1 MLNKAEQEDLEDQIL
16 APYAMKSR
24 ATRGRDY
31 PIVSDAIRTDFQ
43 RDRDRIIH
51 SAAFRKLE
59 YKTQVHFIQEGD
71 YYRTRLTHTLEV
83 AQIGR
88 SLARNLRLN
97 VDLAEA
103 IALAHDLGHTPFG
116 HSGERALRRVMADH
130 GAFEHNAQGLRVVE
144 KLERRYP
151 EFPGLNLT
159 WEVRE
164 GLIKHTTSYDNPA
177 PERFDPQLLPTLEA
191 QAVEIADEIAFNS
204 HDVDDALAMGI
215 MKEDDLREVAW
226 LWEIWEKARRA
237 AGPDAGGSDRV
248 KYRALGQLIE
258 MQMLDTLAATEAN
271 VERLGVRSVE
281 NVGPASQRNVAF
293 SPHMA
298 ENNAL
303 LRDFLMR
310 RVYSH
315 PRVVRMVTKAER
327 FVERLF
333 DLYRS
338 VPGQLPLECQA
349 QIAAEGCERVI
360 ADYISGMT
368 DRYLLEDYIRAFEPE
383 PFLRR

>member
-1 MLNKAEQEDLEDQIL
+1 MLSKSEQEALEEQIL
-16 APYAMKSR
+16 APYAMRSR
-24 ATRGRDY
+24 LSRGRDY
-31 PIVSDAIRTDFQ
+31 PIAPDDIRTDFQ

-51 SAAFRKLE
+51 CAAFRKLE
-59 YKTQVHFIQEGD
+59 YKAQVYFIHEGD

-116 HSGERALRRVMADH
+116 HSGETALRRLMADH
-130 GAFEHNAQGLRVVE
+130 GGFEHNAQGLRVVE

-151 EFPGLNLT
+151 EFPGLNLA

-164 GLIKHTTSYDNPA
+164 GIIKHSTSYDRPV
-177 PERFDPQLLPTLEA
+177 PDRFDPDLPPTLEA
-191 QAVEIADEIAFNS
+191 QVIEVADEIAFNS
-204 HDVDDALAMGI
+204 HDIDDALAMGLI
-215 MKEDDLREVAW
+215 EEEDLREVGW
-226 LWEIWEKARRA
+226 LWQIWERARA
-237 AGPDAGGSDRV
+237 ACPDPRGSDRV
-248 KYRALGQLIE
+248 KYRAIGQLIE
-258 MQMLDTLAATEAN
+258 WQMLDVLEATEAN
-271 VERLGVRSVE
+271 VRDLGIGSVE
-281 NVGPASQRNVAF
+281 DVRAARRRIAGF
-293 SPHMA
+293 SPA
-298 ENNAL
+298 VATDNAA

-310 RVYSH
+310 RVYRH
-315 PRVVRMVTKAER
+315 PRIVRMVTKAEA

-333 DLYRS
+333 DLYCR
-338 VPGQLPLECQA
+338 VPAQLPLERQVW
-349 QIAAEGCERVI
+349 IESDGLERVI

-368 DRYLLEDYIRAFEPE
+368 DRFLLEDYIRAFEPD

>member
-1 MLNKAEQEDLEDQIL
+1 MLTQSDQEALEEQTL

-24 ATRGRDY
+24 MTRGREH
-31 PIVSDAIRTDFQ
+31 PIVADGIRTDFQ

-51 SAAFRKLE
+51 CAAFRKLE
-59 YKTQVHFIQEGD
+59 YKSQVYFIHEGD

-116 HSGERALRRVMADH
+116 HSGERALRRLMADH
-130 GAFEHNAQGLRVVE
+130 GGFEHNAQGLRVVE
-144 KLERRYP
+144 RLERRYP

-164 GLIKHTTSYDNPA
+164 GIIKHTTCYDHPA
-177 PERFDPQLLPTLEA
+177 VNRFDPDLSPTLES
-191 QAVEIADEIAFNS
+191 QIIEVADEIAFNS
-204 HDVDDALAMGI
+204 HDIDDALAMGLI
-215 MKEDDLREVAW
+215 EAEDLREVPW
-226 LWEIWEKARRA
+226 LWELWERARA
-237 AGPDAGGSDRV
+237 ACPDARGSDSI

-258 MQMLDTLAATEAN
+258 MQMLDVLKATEAN
-271 VERLGVRSVE
+271 LEQAGIRSIEDVRAARRRLVT
-281 NVGPASQRNVAF
+281 F
-293 SPHMA
+293 SPGVA
-298 ENNAL
+298 ANSAV

-310 RVYSH
+310 RVYRH
-315 PRVVRMVTKAER
+315 PRVVRMITKAEE

-333 DLYRS
+333 NLYCR
-338 VPGQLPLECQA
+338 VPEQLPLDCQA
-349 QIAAEGCERVI
+349 QIETDGVHRVI

-368 DRYLLEDYIRAFEPE
+368 DRFLLEDFARAFEPTLY
-383 PFLRR
+383 LRG